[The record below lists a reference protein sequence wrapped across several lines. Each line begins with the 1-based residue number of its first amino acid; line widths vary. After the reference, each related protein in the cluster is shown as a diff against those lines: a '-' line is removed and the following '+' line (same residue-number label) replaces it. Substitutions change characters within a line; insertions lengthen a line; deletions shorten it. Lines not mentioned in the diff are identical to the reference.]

1 MLSLR
6 RNSLLPLCLLLACC
20 QKVDPIV
27 EPNDAEN
34 TDNSEETIAVI
45 GTGEGTRSCP
55 YTVAD
60 IRSLP
65 LSGSEAVWV
74 IGYMV
79 GTSPT
84 SMNNASFSINA
95 ENQSNILLSYDSL
108 CTDTALCIP
117 VELTSTKN
125 RKSFSLP
132 TNIEHFR
139 KCLLIKGIPRRYL
152 YRKGLRDVSA
162 GLWMDGFDIASVAP
176 QEWGIITLQQPSQ
189 LSR

>member
-79 GTSPT
+79 GTAPR
-84 SMNNASFSINA
+84 SMNNAIFSV
-95 ENQSNILLSYDSL
+95 ETDNQSNILLSSDSL
-108 CTDTALCIP
+108 CTDASLCIP
-117 VELTSTKN
+117 VELSTAKN
-125 RKSFSLP
+125 KTSFSLP
-132 TNIEHFR
+132 TNTSHFHQ
-139 KCLLIKGIPRRYL
+139 CLLLKGVPQTYL
-152 YRKGLRDVSA
+152 YRKGLRNVSA
-162 GLWMDGFDIASVAP
+162 GLWMDGFDIASVSP
-176 QEWGIITLQQPSQ
+176 SEWGSIILQQP
-189 LSR
+189 